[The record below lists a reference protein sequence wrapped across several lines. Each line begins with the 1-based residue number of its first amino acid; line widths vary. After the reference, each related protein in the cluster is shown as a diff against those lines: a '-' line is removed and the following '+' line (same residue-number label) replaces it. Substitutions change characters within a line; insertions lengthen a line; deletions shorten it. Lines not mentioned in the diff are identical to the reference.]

1 MRHLLY
7 GFILLHLV
15 SCSGSG
21 NNQSGNTTLLFT
33 IHQERDVYDQSDYGE
48 PPQFAIWLENS
59 ETGEIKSVF
68 VTYRTA
74 TGDFEGKAECPVSLP
89 AWIGAFR
96 KETER
101 DDIPTLKNPAY
112 EAVTGATPQGKRI
125 KTKVQVP
132 EGSKW
137 YYYVEV
143 NVSGD
148 YTAEFPEMHSDWTT
162 DIHGNGQP
170 SIIYKGEI
178 MCNVGEE
185 DTPELIGRTE
195 QMFLSTDI
203 ISDLSGIQNA
213 KDVFSMIKVT
223 CQE

>member
-1 MRHLLY
+1 MRHSLI
-7 GFILLHLV
+7 GFILLYLV

-21 NNQSGNTTLLFT
+21 SKQSKLASLVFT
-33 IHQERDVYDQSDYGE
+33 IQQERDVYDRSDYGE
-48 PPQFAIWLENS
+48 PPQFAIWLENIDS
-59 ETGEIKSVF
+59 GEIKTVF

-96 KETER
+96 EETGR
-101 DDIPTLKNPAY
+101 DDIPNLKNPAFD
-112 EAVTGATPQGKRI
+112 AVTGATPRGKKFR
-125 KTKVQVP
+125 TKVEVP

-148 YTAEFPEMHSDWTT
+148 YTLDFPEMHSDWTT

-170 SIIYKGEI
+170 SIIYMGEI
-178 MCNVGEE
+178 MCHKGEKDE
-185 DTPELIGRTE
+185 PELIGRTE
-195 QMFLSTDI
+195 QMYLSTGI
-203 ISDLSGIQNA
+203 IKDLSEIGSA
-213 KDVFSMIKVT
+213 KEVFSMIEVA
-223 CQE
+223 CSD